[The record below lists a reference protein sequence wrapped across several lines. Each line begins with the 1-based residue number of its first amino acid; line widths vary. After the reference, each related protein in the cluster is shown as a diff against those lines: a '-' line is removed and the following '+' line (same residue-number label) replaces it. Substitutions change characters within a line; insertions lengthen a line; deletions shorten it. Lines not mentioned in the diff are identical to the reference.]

1 MNKTTWQI
9 PIPVDSAELTFSGPA
24 NKRKYVKIKLCVPH
38 GFRNVING
46 EIMLSVSGKISL
58 FLSCL
63 FIDSIIISLKEEE
76 GKSKSIGK
84 KSWLNA
90 YSTD

>member
-1 MNKTTWQI
+1 MNDKK
-9 PIPVDSAELTFSGPA
+9 AFG
-24 NKRKYVKIKLCVPH
+24 

-63 FIDSIIISLKEEE
+63 FIDSIIISLEKEKKKKL
-76 GKSKSIGK
+76 KS
-84 KSWLNA
+84 
-90 YSTD
+90 